1 VAGRH
6 VDDPDGRTRGWLMG
20 LRCQDPKCRNHAYF
34 RDMAGKQR
42 VKTFPTKR
50 EPTFVAEIE
59 SD

>member
-1 VAGRH
+1 
-6 VDDPDGRTRGWLMG
+6 MG